1 MQFSCVTPSSASV
14 TPHAWSAVHFL
25 KVTWEKKKKV
35 LSPTY
40 KNPLKD
46 CGSSLFSCF
55 FSQCDTQMLDSRKT
69 PPRICVNPQ
78 QSFTSFRTTA
88 KWKMKLSGQSWITTA
103 NVYWCREIVSSQ
115 RKSGSEWIPQQT
127 TLASDIFNQFFKT
140 THESKCK
147 RKQCKVFINTDLPR
161 SL

>member
-103 NVYWCREIVSSQ
+103 NMCIDAEKLYHLKEEVE
-115 RKSGSEWIPQQT
+115 
-127 TLASDIFNQFFKT
+127 AN
-140 THESKCK
+140 ESLN
-147 RKQCKVFINTDLPR
+147 KQHLLQIYSTNFLRLHMKANVKGNNAR

>member
-1 MQFSCVTPSSASV
+1 MCYSEFCFSHPSRLVCSSL
-14 TPHAWSAVHFL
+14 SKSNL
-25 KVTWEKKKKV
+25 GKKKKV

-88 KWKMKLSGQSWITTA
+88 KRKMKLSGQSWITTA
-103 NVYWCREIVSSQ
+103 NMCIDAEKLYHLKEKVEANESLNKQ
-115 RKSGSEWIPQQT
+115 HLLQ
-127 TLASDIFNQFFKT
+127 IFNQFFKAT
-140 THESKCK
+140 RESKCK